1 MKLNQSVL
9 LLGIDG
15 TQTLPIAKS
24 LHKKGIKV
32 YGFYYEKLSYGF
44 GTKYVKHKTIT
55 PPVSEPKE
63 YFDFLKMFLSRN
75 KIDVIIPLGDHTAQL
90 LSLYKKELSRLSQ
103 FIIPDIEIFN
113 AGYNK
118 NSLMK
123 VCTNNSFPHPRT
135 IDLEDSASIIPED
148 IFPALIKPNI
158 MTGGRGM
165 VRANNMKE
173 FNEKYPYTRKNY
185 GACHLQE
192 FISPG
197 GRQLK
202 VQLFMDN
209 QSNLCYSSVIHK
221 QRFYP
226 ENGGS
231 SCCNVTIQDNSLV
244 KMCSEILQ
252 KIKWIGFADFD
263 LIEDPKDDIVKVM
276 EINPRIPACVKSAVV
291 SGVDYGSIIFDAS
304 LGFKSRKYEYKP
316 GISLRHIGFDMLWFL
331 RSKNRF
337 KTNPNWFSFWGKNI
351 YFQDFSWDDPLPF
364 IFGTIGNIKKQFSSE
379 FRKTKVGL
387 R

>member
-1 MKLNQSVL
+1 MPQSVL
-9 LLGIDG
+9 LLNIEG

-24 LHKKGIKV
+24 LHKRGITV
-32 YGFYYEKLSYGF
+32 YGFYNDKYAYGSC
-44 GTKYVKHKTIT
+44 TKYVKHKILA
-55 PPVSEPKE
+55 PSICNPEE
-63 YFDFLKMFLSRN
+63 YYHFLKKFLSEN
-75 KIDVIIPLGDHTAQL
+75 QIDVIIPLGDHTAQF
-90 LSLYKKELSRLSQ
+90 LSIQQEELRQFSQ

-113 AGYNK
+113 SGYNK

-123 VCTNNSFPHPRT
+123 VCANNGFPHPRT
-135 IDLEDSASIIPED
+135 IDLESSESVTPED

-165 VRANNMKE
+165 VRVNSREE

-231 SCCNVTIQDNSLV
+231 SCCNVTIQDDSLV

-263 LIEDPKDDIVKVM
+263 LIEDPKDGIVKVM

-291 SGVDYGSIIFDAS
+291 SGIDYGSIIFDAS
-304 LGFKSRKYEYKP
+304 LEKELAKYEYKQ
-316 GISLRHIGFDMLWFL
+316 GISLRHIGFEILWFL
-331 RSKNRF
+331 HSKNRF
-337 KTNPNWFSFWGKNI
+337 NTEPNWFKFFGKNI
-351 YFQDFSWDDPLPF
+351 YFQDFSWSDLAPF
-364 IFGTIGNIKKQFSSE
+364 IWGTIGNIKKQFGSE
-379 FRKTKVGL
+379 FRKSKSGL